1 RGLLQINAGEQDF
14 HVLERIDG
22 HAALAY
28 FAFARRMIRVVTHQC
43 GKIESHWEAAAA
55 VLEQIL
61 VALIGFFRRGEAGEL
76 AHGKELAPISGG
88 VNTALE
94 RRLTGIT
101 EVVIVIPIFGKIS
114 LRVEAPNGNAGD
126 RGEAGI
132 AVFVK
137 IYAAGC
143 ADRLLGRF
151 L

>member
-1 RGLLQINAGEQDF
+1 
-14 HVLERIDG
+14 
-22 HAALAY
+22 
-28 FAFARRMIRVVTHQC
+28 M
-43 GKIESHWEAAAA
+43 
-55 VLEQIL
+55 LEQIL

-88 VNTALE
+88 VNTARE

-114 LRVEAPNGNAGD
+114 LRVQAPNGNAGD
-126 RGEAGI
+126 RGEAGM

-137 IYAAGC
+137 IHAAGR

-151 L
+151 LQSGRENLFCPRLFRVTPPIFL